1 MRICIFISG
10 HIRTLF
16 YKFHENLLLIKEKVG
31 DCEIDIFYSFW
42 DDYGR
47 SESINDPWHYSADDF
62 VQQVVNRDNI
72 ICYLRGCG
80 GANNVSGEIQSVEVM
95 KEVLEKTHFSPE
107 VNGKNS
113 LSSQY
118 YKKHRVVDKF
128 YSDEYDFYI
137 QMRSDITI
145 SDFLSR
151 EDIEQIKDT
160 KTLVVNSY
168 YWYNEKY
175 TGGPCNEMIWCSGKK
190 VFKKS
195 NEIYLNEKVLSEKL
209 PYQYGELVTGTHF
222 NNLLNSGFIDNVTT
236 FDFGF
241 RVIR

>member
-1 MRICIFISG
+1 MKICIFISG
-10 HIRTLF
+10 HVRTLF

-31 DCEIDIFYSFW
+31 DCQIDVFYSFW
-42 DDYGR
+42 DDPSR
-47 SESINDPWHYSADDF
+47 SERINDPWHYIADDY
-62 VQQVVNRDNI
+62 VQQEINHDNI
-72 ICYLRGCG
+72 ICYFRECG
-80 GANNVSGEIQSVEVM
+80 GNNVSGEIQSVEVM

-107 VNGKNS
+107 DNGKNA

-145 SDFLSR
+145 NDFLSR
-151 EDIEQIKDT
+151 EDIEKIKDT

-190 VFKKS
+190 VFKQS
-195 NEIYLNEKVLSEKL
+195 NGIYVNEKILAEQL
-209 PYQYGELVTGTHF
+209 PYQYGELVTGTYF
-222 NNLLNSGFIDNVTT
+222 NNLVNSGFIDNVIA
-236 FDFGF
+236 FNFGY

>member
-1 MRICIFISG
+1 MRICIFVSG

-72 ICYLRGCG
+72 ICYLKGCG

-107 VNGKNS
+107 ANGKNS

-151 EDIEQIKDT
+151 EDIEQIKDI

-195 NEIYLNEKVLSEKL
+195 NEIYLNEKDLSEQL

>member
-1 MRICIFISG
+1 MKICIFISG
-10 HIRTLF
+10 HVRTLF

-31 DCEIDIFYSFW
+31 DCQIDVFYSFW
-42 DDYGR
+42 DDPSR
-47 SESINDPWHYSADDF
+47 SERINDPWHYIPDDY
-62 VQQVVNRDNI
+62 VQQVINHDNI
-72 ICYLRGCG
+72 ICYLKECG

-107 VNGKNS
+107 DNGKNA

-145 SDFLSR
+145 NDFLSR

-160 KTLVVNSY
+160 KTLVVNYY

-175 TGGPCNEMIWCSGKK
+175 TGGPCNEMILCSGKK
-190 VFKKS
+190 VFKQS
-195 NEIYLNEKVLSEKL
+195 NAIYLNEKILTEQL
-209 PYQYGELVTGTHF
+209 PYQYGELVTGTYL
-222 NNLLNSGFIDNVTT
+222 NNLFNSGFIDTIRSFN
-236 FDFGF
+236 FDY
-241 RVIR
+241 RIVR

>member
-1 MRICIFISG
+1 MRICIFVSG

-47 SESINDPWHYSADDF
+47 SKSINDPWHYSADDF
-62 VQQVVNRDNI
+62 VQQVVDHDNI
-72 ICYLRGCG
+72 VCYLRGCG
-80 GANNVSGEIQSVEVM
+80 GANNVYGEIEPVEVM
-95 KEVLEKTHFSPE
+95 QTVLEKTHFKPE
-107 VNGKNS
+107 SNGKNA

-128 YSDEYDFYI
+128 YTDEYDFYI
-137 QMRSDITI
+137 QMRSDISI
-145 SDFLSR
+145 SNFLSK
-151 EDIEQIKDT
+151 EDIEKIKDT

-195 NEIYLNEKVLSEKL
+195 NEIYPNEKDLSEQL

>member
-107 VNGKNS
+107 ANGKNS

-145 SDFLSR
+145 SNFLSR
-151 EDIEQIKDT
+151 EDIEQIKDV

-195 NEIYLNEKVLSEKL
+195 NEIYLNEKDLSEQL

-222 NNLLNSGFIDNVTT
+222 NNLLNSGFIDNVMA

>member
-1 MRICIFISG
+1 MQ
-10 HIRTLF
+10 T
-16 YKFHENLLLIKEKVG
+16 
-31 DCEIDIFYSFW
+31 
-42 DDYGR
+42 
-47 SESINDPWHYSADDF
+47 
-62 VQQVVNRDNI
+62 
-72 ICYLRGCG
+72 
-80 GANNVSGEIQSVEVM
+80 
-95 KEVLEKTHFSPE
+95 VLEKTHFKPE
-107 VNGKNS
+107 SNGKNA

-128 YSDEYDFYI
+128 YTDEYDFYI
-137 QMRSDITI
+137 QMRSDISI
-145 SDFLSR
+145 SNFLSR
-151 EDIEQIKDT
+151 EDIEQIKDV

-195 NEIYLNEKVLSEKL
+195 NEIYLNEKDLSEQL

>member
-1 MRICIFISG
+1 MKICIFISG
-10 HIRTLF
+10 HVRTLF
-16 YKFHENLLLIKEKVG
+16 YKFHENLSLIKEKVG
-31 DCEIDIFYSFW
+31 DCEIDVFYSFW
-42 DDYGR
+42 DDPSR
-47 SESINDPWHYSADDF
+47 SERINDPWHYRADDF
-62 VQQVVNRDNI
+62 VQQVVNHDNI
-72 ICYLRGCG
+72 ICYLRECG

-95 KEVLEKTHFSPE
+95 KEVLEKTYFSPE
-107 VNGKNS
+107 DNGKNV

-145 SDFLSR
+145 NDFLSR

-190 VFKKS
+190 VFKQS
-195 NEIYLNEKVLSEKL
+195 NGIYVNEKILAEQL
-209 PYQYGELVTGTHF
+209 PYQYGELVTGTYF
-222 NNLLNSGFIDNVTT
+222 NNLFNSGFIDTILS
-236 FDFGF
+236 FDFDY
-241 RVIR
+241 RIVR

>member
-1 MRICIFISG
+1 M
-10 HIRTLF
+10 
-16 YKFHENLLLIKEKVG
+16 
-31 DCEIDIFYSFW
+31 
-42 DDYGR
+42 
-47 SESINDPWHYSADDF
+47 
-62 VQQVVNRDNI
+62 
-72 ICYLRGCG
+72 G

-107 VNGKNS
+107 ANGKNS

-145 SDFLSR
+145 SNFLSR
-151 EDIEQIKDT
+151 EDIEQIKDV

-195 NEIYLNEKVLSEKL
+195 NEIYLNEKVLSEQL

-222 NNLLNSGFIDNVTT
+222 NNLLNSGFIDNVTA